1 MKRTEMSF
9 VLATPACHPRESGD
23 PERTALRFTHWVL
36 PRLNRGIIVGMTMLL
51 VCASANAQTV
61 AGDTFADGKDGAKVH
76 TASGFVCPAKIGLFE
91 RDAVGE
97 SSPETGRDFCAYG
110 ALDGVYG
117 TIKLTPLHG
126 AYNAE
131 QSMAGEFAE
140 QEGTVGKRI
149 AQKDVRVASAPNAPP
164 LVVFTRTYEAAKLE
178 DLHYRVE
185 FAGAAVNNWAVEASI
200 EFAEP
205 RDTPLAQDFFRAVYA
220 AAQTEISTAH

>member
-1 MKRTEMSF
+1 MKRGRSF
-9 VLATPACHPRESGD
+9 RNSCVSSPRKRGPRTVSLKDSLRARTRANWVPAC
-23 PERTALRFTHWVL
+23 A
-36 PRLNRGIIVGMTMLL
+36 GMTILL
-51 VCASANAQTV
+51 TCGIAHAQTV

-97 SSPETGRDFCAYG
+97 SNPEAGKDFCAYG

-149 AQKDVRVASAPNAPP
+149 EQKDVRVASAPNAPP
-164 LVVFTRTYEAAKLE
+164 LIVFTRTYEAAKLE
-178 DLHYRVE
+178 DLHYRVQ
-185 FAGAAVNNWAVEASI
+185 FAGAAVNNWAVEATI

-220 AAQTEISTAH
+220 AAQTEIGATH